1 MWSHT
6 DVPYCICPSLPY
18 KHAHCPCEL
27 CHGKAVSR
35 ATEFRHWSAAKREI
49 EVASPTVYGGQGS
62 GPNSMASESPT
73 PTTNVRDASID
84 DMRANDIT
92 PDPSDESI
100 TLGLMNADLQP
111 TSTNTSMD
119 TANTHAPLNNL

>member
-1 MWSHT
+1 
-6 DVPYCICPSLPY
+6 
-18 KHAHCPCEL
+18 
-27 CHGKAVSR
+27 
-35 ATEFRHWSAAKREI
+35 
-49 EVASPTVYGGQGS
+49 
-62 GPNSMASESPT
+62 MASESPT

-119 TANTHAPLNNL
+119 TANTHVPLNNL